1 MARRRKETDS
11 ARKARLE
18 KAAEDSRSSKT
29 EDEMIEA
36 AVRESVETYGG

>member
-18 KAAEDSRSSKT
+18 KAAEDVRTSKT
-29 EDEMIEA
+29 EDDMIDA
-36 AVRESVETYGG
+36 AVRESVERHGG